1 MKIPL
6 PLYLTLPL
14 GLLLIFSTAAPV
26 KGQQPLQSNWEK
38 TVQAAREEGQVNI
51 YGGDEIT
58 HPGILEVFSR
68 RFPEIKVVTAS
79 GHAEV
84 IQRIIAERRA
94 RKFLADLYSLGPGS
108 ARTAYR
114 AKFLQPIRPAL
125 ILPEVT
131 DTSLWYGGKH
141 VYPDPDGEYL
151 FLYEGTPASSSVG
164 YNTEKLTDL
173 NEIKSY
179 WDILKPK
186 WKGKIGFYSYGSAP
200 TPILVLYY
208 NPQVGPNFLKRLFE
222 EMDLTLSRDRRQ
234 ATNWLATGK
243 YSLCFMCRDLERARR
258 QGLPVDGYPY
268 ENIKEAGAM
277 GGGNGSVLAFLN
289 HARTRTPQRSL
300 SIGFSHG
307 KDNQPGSVS

>member
-1 MKIPL
+1 
-6 PLYLTLPL
+6 
-14 GLLLIFSTAAPV
+14 LILSTALLCILSLAQTV
-26 KGQQPLQSNWEK
+26 KGQHAVTVDWEK
-38 TVQAAREEGQVNI
+38 TLQAAREEGQVNI

-58 HPGILEVFSR
+58 HPAILQVFNR

-84 IQRIIAERRA
+84 IQRVIAERRA
-94 RKFLADLYSLGPGS
+94 RKYLADLYSLGPGS

-114 AKFLQPIRPAL
+114 ANFLQPIRPAL

-131 DTSLWYGGKH
+131 DTALWYGAKH
-141 VYPDPDGEYL
+141 VYRDPQGEYL

-164 YNTEKLTDL
+164 YNTDKLTNL
-173 NEIKSY
+173 SEITSY

-186 WKGKIGFYSYGSAP
+186 WKGNIGFYSYGSTP

-208 NPQVGPNFLKRLFE
+208 NPQVGPNFLSRLFE
-222 EMDLTLSRDRRQ
+222 EMDLTMSRDRRQ

-243 YSLCFMCRDLERARR
+243 YTLCFMCRDLERAKR

-268 ENIKEAGAM
+268 ESIKEAG
-277 GGGNGSVLAFLN
+277 GRWRG
-289 HARTRTPQRSL
+289 QW
-300 SIGFSHG
+300 
-307 KDNQPGSVS
+307 